1 MATFV
6 VQRLVA
12 AAATLWLAT
21 VLVFGAMLL
30 IPGDPAQAILGLEA
44 SPEALEALRGELG
57 LDRPPLARY
66 AEWFRRVVRG
76 DLGRSIRYGQ
86 PVTQLVGQRLAVT
99 LPLVFMSL
107 GLAAAL
113 GTVLGTLAARR
124 AGTQLDLLLS
134 GFALCG
140 AVLPSF
146 WVGLLFVFVF
156 SVELRLLPSGG
167 FPGWTD
173 WRAAAVHLVLPVA
186 TLSLTRA
193 ALFTRMV
200 RASVLEVL
208 HQDYV
213 RTARAKGLSEPAV
226 LLRHALRNAAIPVVT
241 VLGLEFAQLL
251 TAGLV
256 VESVFALPGLG
267 TLALTAIEARDY
279 PLVQGIVLVL
289 ATFIVVL
296 NLGTDV
302 LYARLDPRIA
312 YG

>member
-1 MATFV
+1 MAGFV
-6 VQRLVA
+6 LQRLGA

-30 IPGDPAQAILGLEA
+30 VPGDPAQAILGLEA
-44 SPEALEALRGELG
+44 SPEALQALRRELG
-57 LDRPPLARY
+57 LDRPPLVRY
-66 AEWFRRVVRG
+66 AEWFGRVVRG

-86 PVTQLVGQRLAVT
+86 PVAQLVGARLAVT
-99 LPLVFMSL
+99 LPLVFSSL
-107 GLAAAL
+107 ALAAAI

-124 AGTQLDLLLS
+124 AGTRLDLAVS
-134 GFALCG
+134 GFALAG

-146 WVGLLFVFVF
+146 WVGLVFVFAF

-167 FPGWTD
+167 FPGWAD
-173 WRAAAVHLVLPVA
+173 WRSAAAHLVLPVA

-200 RASVLEVL
+200 RASLLEVL
-208 HQDYV
+208 YQDYV
-213 RTARAKGLSEPAV
+213 RTARAKGLAEPAV

-279 PLVQGIVLVL
+279 PLVQGTVLVL
-289 ATFIVVL
+289 AAFIVAL
-296 NLGTDV
+296 NLATDV
-302 LYARLDPRIA
+302 AYARLDPRIA

>member
-1 MATFV
+1 MAGFV
-6 VQRLVA
+6 LQRVVA

-30 IPGDPAQAILGLEA
+30 VPGDPAQAILGLEA
-44 SPEALEALRGELG
+44 SPQALQALRRELG
-57 LDRPPLARY
+57 LDRPSLVRY
-66 AEWFRRVVRG
+66 GDWLGRVLRG
-76 DLGRSIRYGQ
+76 DLGRSLRYGQ
-86 PVTQLVGQRLAVT
+86 PVAQLVRARLAVT
-99 LPLVFMSL
+99 LPLVFVSL
-107 GLAAAL
+107 GLAAVL
-113 GTVLGTLAARR
+113 GTALGTLAARR
-124 AGTQLDLLLS
+124 VGTRLDLLLS
-134 GFALCG
+134 GFALAG
-140 AVLPSF
+140 VVLPSF
-146 WVGLLFVFVF
+146 WVGLLFVFAF

-167 FPGWTD
+167 FPGWAD
-173 WRAAAVHLVLPVA
+173 WRSAAAHLVLPVA
-186 TLSLTRA
+186 TLALTRA

-200 RASVLEVL
+200 RASLVEVL

-213 RTARAKGLSEPAV
+213 RTARAKGLAERAV
-226 LLRHALRNAAIPVVT
+226 VLRHALPNAALPVVT

-289 ATFIVVL
+289 AAFIVAL
-296 NLGTDV
+296 NLATDV
-302 LYARLDPRIA
+302 AYARLDPRIA